1 MRVVSA
7 ACTTGAPGWGGVVNT
22 GGAGATVTTGNGG
35 ASADLEGASQSG
47 SGSQGAGR
55 FPHRPRSGAAGAS
68 STGGAVRALSCL
80 SNGCAAR
87 ASALP
92 GKTGGAKRMRAA
104 RTVCASTVRASASS
118 SVAGP
123 GGAARKPG
131 RCSGGR
137 TIGGMAVGSR
147 RRATWVSS
155 CASRPR
161 PSAVSSPLPG
171 ASATSSPMVTASAR
185 YAAARR
191 PASSPR
197 AMRTVAGSTP
207 TAARR
212 KRRFDSDSGGADG
225 AGLAG
230 SRAPPG
236 AGDRTAAPTGGAKRV
251 ARAGDAAIPG

>member
-1 MRVVSA
+1 MRAVSA
-7 ACTTGAPGWGGVVNT
+7 ACTTGAPGWGGVVNA

-35 ASADLEGASQSG
+35 ASTDLEGASQSG

-55 FPHRPRSGAAGAS
+55 FPHRPRSGPAGAS
-68 STGGAVRALSCL
+68 STGEAACAPSGLSTGRA
-80 SNGCAAR
+80 AADPT
-87 ASALP
+87 LP
-92 GKTGGAKRMRAA
+92 DAMGGAKRIRAA

-118 SVAGP
+118 SVADP
-123 GGAARKPG
+123 GDAGRNPG
-131 RCSGGR
+131 RCSEGRAMGG
-137 TIGGMAVGSR
+137 IAVGSR

-185 YAAARR
+185 YADVRR
-191 PASSPR
+191 PASCPR
-197 AMRTVAGSTP
+197 DRCTVAGSTP

-212 KRRFDSDSGGADG
+212 KRRFDSDSSGADG
-225 AGLAG
+225 AGRAG

-236 AGDRTAAPTGGAKRV
+236 VVDRMAAPTGGAKRV
-251 ARAGDAAIPG
+251 ARIGDTAIPG